1 MIRTAHRL
9 ALALLVLPLSLH
21 AQKAKPAAAP
31 TGVPPGLDQYVD
43 SVMKAF
49 GVPGLSLTIV
59 KDGKVVV
66 AKGYGVRRLGEDA
79 KVDAGTLFGIASNT
93 KVFTSLAL
101 GNLIAGLVGG
111 KPVHACGWRGTA
123 TGATAAQ
130 RDRRAVSI
138 ELGEPFE
145 NGLK

>member
-9 ALALLVLPLSLH
+9 LALALLALPVSLH

-31 TGVPPGLDQYVD
+31 AGIPPGLDQYVD

-66 AKGYGVRRLGEDA
+66 AKGYGVRRLGEDT

-101 GNLIAGLVGG
+101 GLLVEQG
-111 KPVHACGWRGTA
+111 KVDWDARKLNYPRGSRCTIR
-123 TGATAAQ
+123 G
-130 RDRRAVSI
+130 
-138 ELGEPFE
+138 
-145 NGLK
+145 